1 MRHLP
6 EPVRHPSVVRAAVS
20 PTAVAVTAVGAGIG
34 LGVEHSIVLAVV
46 LGAGAWVGRMAVAVA
61 ARARRARAAR
71 PKPADVDP
79 WSVPEPWRQLV
90 RQAVAAQARFDEAV
104 TDWAPGPTRD
114 RLVSLKPRLYAEV
127 EEVGSLAHRGA
138 TLTGWTPG
146 GTTSAGLPS
155 AKQLSQQLGQIEVE
169 RRTVGRQSP
178 RRDASLART
187 EEAIAAQL
195 RALRNAED
203 AAGLVHDRL
212 RTLVA
217 QLDQAVTA
225 LLVIG
230 IEPTGEAGADAL
242 AGSLDTI
249 LEQITALQQGL
260 ADSSSGTVDLGPLA
274 ALPSAPP
281 TQPPPASPTP

>member
-20 PTAVAVTAVGAGIG
+20 PTAVAVTAAGAGIG
-34 LGVEHSIVLAVV
+34 LALDRSIVLAVV
-46 LGAGAWVGRMAVAVA
+46 LGAGAWLGRMAVAVA

-90 RQAVAAQARFDEAV
+90 RQAVTAQSRFDEAV
-104 TDWAPGPTRD
+104 AGWPQGPTRD
-114 RLVSLKPRLYAEV
+114 RLVSLQPRLYAEV
-127 EEVGSLAHRGA
+127 EDVGALAHRGA

-146 GTTSAGLPS
+146 GTATAGLPS
-155 AKQLSQQLGQIEVE
+155 AKQLSEQLGQIGAE
-169 RRTVGRQSP
+169 RRTVGRQAP

-195 RALRNAED
+195 RAVRNAEE
-203 AAGLVHDRL
+203 AAALVHDRL
-212 RTLVA
+212 RLLVA
-217 QLDQAVTA
+217 QLDEAVTA
-225 LLVIG
+225 VLIMGV
-230 IEPTGEAGADAL
+230 EPSGESADAL
-242 AGSLDTI
+242 SGSLDTI

-260 ADSSSGTVDLGPLA
+260 ADTSSGSLDMGPTA
-274 ALPSAPP
+274 ALPSPTP
-281 TQPPPASPTP
+281 TQPPPTSPTP

>member
-20 PTAVAVTAVGAGIG
+20 PAAVAVTAAGAGIG
-34 LGVEHSIVLAVV
+34 LGLEHSIPLAVV
-46 LGAGAWVGRMAVAVA
+46 LGVGAWVGRMAAAVA
-61 ARARRARAAR
+61 ARARRIRAAR
-71 PKPADVDP
+71 PRPADVDP

-90 RQAVAAQARFDEAV
+90 RQAVAAQARFDEVVA
-104 TDWAPGPTRD
+104 DWAPGPTRD

-138 TLTGWTPG
+138 VLTGWTPG
-146 GTTSAGLPS
+146 GTTGGLPS
-155 AKQLSQQLGQIEVE
+155 AKQLAQQLGEIEGE
-169 RRTVGRQSP
+169 RRTVGSQSP

-187 EEAIAAQL
+187 EEAVAAQL
-195 RALRNAED
+195 RALRSAEE
-203 AAGLVHDRL
+203 AAALVHDRL
-212 RTLVA
+212 RVLVA

-230 IEPTGEAGADAL
+230 VEPAGQAGADAL

-260 ADSSSGTVDLGPLA
+260 ADTSGGQLDPGPMA
-274 ALPSAPP
+274 ELPAPP
-281 TQPPPASPTP
+281 STQPPPASPTP